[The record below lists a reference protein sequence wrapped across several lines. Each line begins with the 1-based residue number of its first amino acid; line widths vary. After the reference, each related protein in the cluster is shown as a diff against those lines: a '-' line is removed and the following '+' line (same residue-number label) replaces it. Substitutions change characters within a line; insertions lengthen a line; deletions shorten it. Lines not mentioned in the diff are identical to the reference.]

1 MYVAL
6 GFCLA
11 GLLSV
16 ALMPT
21 VWRRAVRLTRA
32 AVEATTPMTHADVR
46 GEIAGL
52 RARHAVEY
60 RKLEA
65 GLERLQQQ
73 ATENRIARDRAEAL
87 ANDLRAEFRAKDQA
101 LGDAMAREEDLRREI
116 HDGGEALARA
126 KARIRELERSLKRLM
141 AAAETATAGKA
152 DGEEA
157 AAEGGMPTL
166 VAVPSAVV
174 VPQPVS
180 QAGDLTGDQAGE
192 DPMGRA
198 SELAKVTALEVEIAA
213 LKRRLK
219 RAEER
224 AAQSGEAGDAAAE
237 PASVGARSAG
247 LSRQELRAR
256 DDRLFEAESRLI
268 AAQAEIT
275 RLSVLAEGAQGDE
288 TLAGETA
295 RLRTENERLRAELRG
310 NDDFLALRSELAG
323 LAASVAA
330 SLGTD
335 EDLAPVLQAVA
346 DAEQVS
352 AAEGERASG
361 SAVTQSLAARI
372 RAVRERKS
380 QAGDGAPTPPEAPK
394 RATRS
399 KAKAGG

>member
-52 RARHAVEY
+52 RARHAVDY

-73 ATENRIARDRAEAL
+73 ATENRIARDRAEAV
-87 ANDLRAEFRAKDQA
+87 ADDLRAEFRAKDQA

-126 KARIRELERSLKRLM
+126 KARIRELERSVKRLM
-141 AAAETATAGKA
+141 VAAEAAERGEGDETSPAADVATPALAVAALPGAGGDAANAGEQPAAKP
-152 DGEEA
+152 EEA
-157 AAEGGMPTL
+157 
-166 VAVPSAVV
+166 S
-174 VPQPVS
+174 
-180 QAGDLTGDQAGE
+180 E
-192 DPMGRA
+192 DPLGRA
-198 SELAKVTALEVEIAA
+198 SEFAKVTALEVEIAS
-213 LKRRLK
+213 LKRKLK

-224 AAQSGEAGDAAAE
+224 AARAGEASETPAE
-237 PASVGARSAG
+237 GAQAPRSAG

-256 DDRLFEAESRLI
+256 DNRLFEAESRLI

-288 TLAGETA
+288 TLAGEAA

-310 NDDFLALRSELAG
+310 NEDFLALRSELAG

-335 EDLAPVLQAVA
+335 EDLAPVLAASEATSA
-346 DAEQVS
+346 D
-352 AAEGERASG
+352 GDRPSG
-361 SAVTQSLAARI
+361 SAVTQSLGARI

-380 QAGDGAPTPPEAPK
+380 QASDGAPTPPQAPE
-394 RATRS
+394 RAARG
-399 KAKAGG
+399 KAGGG

>member
-52 RARHAVEY
+52 RARHAVDY

-73 ATENRIARDRAEAL
+73 ATENRIARDRAEAV
-87 ANDLRAEFRAKDQA
+87 ADDLRAEFRAKDQA

-174 VPQPVS
+174 VPQPVP
-180 QAGDLTGDQAGE
+180 QAGDPTGDQAGE
-192 DPMGRA
+192 DPLGRA
-198 SELAKVTALEVEIAA
+198 SEFAKVTALEVEIAS
-213 LKRRLK
+213 LKRKLK

-224 AAQSGEAGDAAAE
+224 AARSGEASEAPAE
-237 PASVGARSAG
+237 GAQAPRSAG

-256 DDRLFEAESRLI
+256 DNRLFEAESRLI

-288 TLAGETA
+288 TLAGEAA

-310 NDDFLALRSELAG
+310 NEDFLALRSELAG

-335 EDLAPVLQAVA
+335 EDLAPVLAASEAAPA
-346 DAEQVS
+346 D
-352 AAEGERASG
+352 GDRPSG
-361 SAVTQSLAARI
+361 SAVTQSLGARI

-380 QAGDGAPTPPEAPK
+380 QAGDGAPTPPQAPE
-394 RATRS
+394 RAARG
-399 KAKAGG
+399 KAGGG

>member
-11 GLLSV
+11 GLLAV
-16 ALMPT
+16 ALIPT

-65 GLERLQQQ
+65 GLERLRQQ

-87 ANDLRAEFRAKDQA
+87 AGDLRAEFGAKDQA
-101 LGDAMAREEDLRREI
+101 LAEAMAREEDLRREI

-141 AAAETATAGKA
+141 AAEASA
-152 DGEEA
+152 DRGGGSGE
-157 AAEGGMPTL
+157 
-166 VAVPSAVV
+166 AVHVQP
-174 VPQPVS
+174 PVS
-180 QAGDLTGDQAGE
+180 IHPPTVAEVEVPMVAARGD
-192 DPMGRA
+192 DPLGKV
-198 SELAKVTALEVEIAA
+198 SELTRVTALEGEIAS

-224 AAQSGEAGDAAAE
+224 AAAAGGIDEAPGTQ
-237 PASVGARSAG
+237 GAGRGAG

-256 DDRLFEAESRLI
+256 DDRLFETESRLI

-275 RLSVLAEGAQGDE
+275 RLSVLAEGTSGEE
-288 TLAGETA
+288 TLAGEAA

-310 NDDFLALRSELAG
+310 NDDFVALRAELAG

-335 EDLAPVLQAVA
+335 EDLAPVLAATDAPDAVA
-346 DAEQVS
+346 PSVA
-352 AAEGERASG
+352 
-361 SAVTQSLAARI
+361 QSLAARI
-372 RAVRERKS
+372 RAVRERK
-380 QAGDGAPTPPEAPK
+380 APAADGAVQPPPQAPK
-394 RATRS
+394 RETRS